1 MMSND
6 VKAYLVTCF
15 RWPIPCCKQHTDT
28 VTYHKNYRRKR
39 YFTSKYKNRYLDF
52 GFTQRGAT
60 ATLWIASLPL
70 PLFVKFING
79 ATAAVPE
86 QK

>member
-1 MMSND
+1 MSND

-52 GFTQRGAT
+52 GFTQRGGNRYFMNSVAT
-60 ATLWIASLPL
+60 ATAIC
-70 PLFVKFING
+70 
-79 ATAAVPE
+79 
-86 QK
+86 